1 MRPET
6 IAWPPIA
13 GDVETR
19 LIRALLRTGQVGA
32 LPQDLIDSA
41 DLCLEA
47 DRGDLAAALYGA
59 AALDLG
65 FSGSFLAGLR
75 QVNDRAG
82 LWKTMPAA
90 EEAARHG
97 FSVDLAVETLARL
110 IPLCGVLPEPDEID
124 LPRLD
129 VPAASANPA
138 PALAALATR
147 ARKVLRESV
156 PASGDGRLLNL
167 VRELAPELAGLPPL
181 RIDAHIG
188 LDLAS
193 LAGIVVLERLRIFTA
208 RNQAL
213 FAAAPADVF
222 SSVARL
228 PTDVLGPF
236 FSNVRRL
243 IRDVRDIFGLID
255 AAVGGRAD
263 FDTMTTWVVLLSAH
277 LSAEQ
282 LAALT
287 SELGDRGMV
296 AALHGILSWLARLND
311 PTEYYG
317 VAASIRDSCLDVDA
331 FAVAERA
338 QRLIVRWRAVD
349 AQEWRRLGEIH
360 YLCADMEGAKTALER
375 AIALKPSDQI
385 VMSQWGKL
393 VAGNPLACENMVASR
408 RHLRQTRLQAFRQ
421 QAELVLP
428 GGG

>member
-6 IAWPPIA
+6 IAWHPIA

-263 FDTMTTWVVLLSAH
+263 LETATTWIVLLSPH
-277 LSAEQ
+277 LSADQ

-287 SELGDRGMV
+287 SELGDRAMV
-296 AALHGILSWLARLND
+296 TALDHILLMIGRIGD
-311 PTEYYG
+311 PAEHYR
-317 VAASIRDSCLDVDA
+317 VAMSIRDSCLDVDA
-331 FAVAERA
+331 FGNAEKA
-338 QRLIVRWRAVD
+338 QKLVVTWRRTD
-349 AQEWRRLGEIH
+349 AHEWRRLGEIRA
-360 YLCADMEGAKTALER
+360 LNGDRAGARIAFDRAAAINPNDSLIMARLRECDAGEPITSENMIAGRR
-375 AIALKPSDQI
+375 AIRQ
-385 VMSQWGKL
+385 MR
-393 VAGNPLACENMVASR
+393 LAAFQKR
-408 RHLRQTRLQAFRQ
+408 LRARIA
-421 QAELVLP
+421 
-428 GGG
+428 